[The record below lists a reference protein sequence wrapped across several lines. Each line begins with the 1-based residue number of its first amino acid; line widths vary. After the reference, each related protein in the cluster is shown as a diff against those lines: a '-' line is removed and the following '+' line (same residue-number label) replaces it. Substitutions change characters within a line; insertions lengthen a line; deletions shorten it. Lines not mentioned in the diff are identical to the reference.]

1 MRETVE
7 QVVVLGRENSS
18 FSAPRASPAEL
29 VALGMVTAHTT
40 LGGQAQLCC
49 RSLAHACTCVCGQM
63 HTGLLTCS
71 HVKMLTFGGGRL
83 IPVWLSPCANMHRS
97 LTLSPVPLTCPCGQ
111 SRGRGLV
118 GPQLGSVSAVCSAP
132 QPGNIVTNKH
142 TNRPMIHTEHHTQT
156 PPAQV
161 HTHVEMVVGTHLQT
175 KISSCGSLG
184 AGGGREG

>member
-1 MRETVE
+1 MRSVDT
-7 QVVVLGRENSS
+7 
-18 FSAPRASPAEL
+18 
-29 VALGMVTAHTT
+29 HTT

-49 RSLAHACTCVCGQM
+49 WSLARACTCVCGQM

-71 HVKMLTFGGGRL
+71 HVQMLTFGGGRL

-142 TNRPMIHTEHHTQT
+142 TNRPMIHTDHHTQT
-156 PPAQV
+156 PPARV
-161 HTHVEMVVGTHLQT
+161 HTHVEMVVGTHLQNT
-175 KISSCGSLG
+175 PMHRLEHFQEKPSVDTLHWHMDEMTQYGNSRLGSHTLG
-184 AGGGREG
+184 SRSLPT